1 MFKALLCGDHHDNEI
16 YIFGLCY
23 SNNIAAHKITL
34 VALRVGGTNSKF
46 SVFRNIFMKSVV
58 VKFLRDER
66 IKFMKDR
73 CSSYLNMYFSQ
84 TEVNYSLSACTH
96 L

>member
-1 MFKALLCGDHHDNEI
+1 MIMKYI
-16 YIFGLCY
+16 YLFFVLSY

-46 SVFRNIFMKSVV
+46 SLFRNAFMHSVV
-58 VKFLRDER
+58 VKFLRGER
-66 IKFMKDR
+66 IKVMEVR
-73 CSSYLNMYFSQ
+73 CSSYFNMYFVQ